1 MNILSKKAFVLSLSL
16 VVASPLVYN
25 INAQGIEKNME
36 VRNEARK
43 INNLENMAMKEVFPD
58 EKFRDAIRDTIS
70 VLKNKTDANIIGL
83 DGVAA
88 IESQIE
94 LDVAGKNINSLE
106 GIEYFKALKNLNC
119 EDNKIKSLNIS
130 QNINLTG
137 LSCNKNSLETLDV
150 SNNPNLIELNCKSNS
165 LNSLNVN
172 KNEKLEDL
180 YISNNKIETLDT
192 SKNKS
197 LTRIDCERNSL
208 KTLDLKENINLEEL
222 NCQNNSI
229 VDLDFSHNVKLKKVD
244 CRNNSIKNIIVSK
257 SIDLESLNCMNNK
270 IERLDISKNIKLKD
284 LNCLMNELHS
294 LDVTN
299 NINLIELGC
308 ENNKIEK
315 LDVGKNPN
323 LEVLNCSINKLDALD
338 VKKNTKLK
346 TLFCS
351 TNNLKNIDISENKV
365 LEIFGCAINNLE
377 KIDLHNNINLKN
389 LYCSTNNLKTIDTS
403 KNIKLERLYCNNNN
417 IQSLNLSNNVNLDEL
432 DCSNQKINKDIG
444 LKDSKLFLDLSKLN
458 DIDINKILN
467 VKSSGTYEKN
477 TGCIIWN
484 YPNNINGQV
493 ATYDYDLSYKGSN
506 IDISNTRLTPSITL
520 ISEFDSQNKPSG
532 GGSHSSTTPTPAK
545 PSNTKLVGSDRN
557 ETSVKISQ
565 KGWNKADNIVL
576 INDSSISDALSAT
589 PFAKSKD
596 APILLTKNNN
606 LNKLTEK
613 EINRLEAKNVYI
625 VGGLKSV
632 DEKVVSD
639 LKEKGLNVIRI
650 FGNDRYETSIKL
662 AKELDKNSKLS
673 KVVVVNGEKGL
684 ADAVSMG
691 AISAKEEMP
700 ILLTNQNDD
709 MKDIKDLIDDKDISK
724 SYVIGGESL
733 FNSKEVS
740 NTLPSVTKI
749 AGSDRTETNSKV
761 INHFYSKDTLNDLY
775 IAKNGMNKQDD
786 LVDALSVGVLA
797 GKTESPV
804 VLVGNGLDNSQK
816 ELIKN
821 KKFKNITQIGG
832 NGNEKAF
839 SEVENLVK

>member
-1 MNILSKKAFVLSLSL
+1 MKTLSKKAVILSLSL
-16 VVASPLVYN
+16 VVVSPLIHK
-25 INAQGIEKNME
+25 INAQDIEKNME
-36 VRNEARK
+36 VRYEARK
-43 INNLENMAMKEVFPD
+43 INNLENMTMEEAFPN
-58 EKFRDAIRDTIS
+58 ENFRKVICDKLGILDDGNPIGTSKKAIIESTKDLTLGSKSIENLS
-70 VLKNKTDANIIGL
+70 GINYFIGL
-83 DGVAA
+83 ENFSCRGN
-88 IESQIE
+88 QLTN
-94 LDVAGKNINSLE
+94 LDLSN
-106 GIEYFKALKNLNC
+106 
-119 EDNKIKSLNIS
+119 
-130 QNINLTG
+130 NINLKE
-137 LSCNKNSLETLDV
+137 LYCNENQLTSLDL
-150 SNNPNLIELNCKSNS
+150 SNNNELITVHCGENNLTNLVIENS
-165 LNSLNVN
+165 
-172 KNEKLEDL
+172 K
-180 YISNNKIETLDT
+180 
-192 SKNKS
+192 
-197 LTRIDCERNSL
+197 
-208 KTLDLKENINLEEL
+208 LEEL
-222 NCQNNSI
+222 NCRKNNLKNLDITKATNLTTLLCFENELSSLNLSKNQKLKI
-229 VDLDFSHNVKLKKVD
+229 LKCEYNNLNTLDVSTNLELQDLNFSFNQLTNINLDNNKEIVKLT
-244 CRNNSIKNIIVSK
+244 CNNNKLQNLNLKNHEKLVKLYCNQEQLSNLNVENCINLE
-257 SIDLESLNCMNNK
+257 DLTCSRSNLKNLDISSNKNLKYLECAVNKLTSLNIENN
-270 IERLDISKNIKLKD
+270 IELLELYCYDNEIKALDISKNIDLENLTCYKNKLD
-284 LNCLMNELHS
+284 SLNASNNKNLKYLYCSQNELTS
-294 LDVTN
+294 LDVTKN
-299 NINLIELGC
+299 IELKRLYCG
-308 ENNKIEK
+308 ENRLTS
-315 LDVGKNPN
+315 LDV
-323 LEVLNCSINKLDALD
+323 S
-338 VKKNTKLK
+338 KNTKL
-346 TLFCS
+346 
-351 TNNLKNIDISENKV
+351 E
-365 LEIFGCAINNLE
+365 
-377 KIDLHNNINLKN
+377 
-389 LYCSTNNLKTIDTS
+389 
-403 KNIKLERLYCNNNN
+403 
-417 IQSLNLSNNVNLDEL
+417 EL
-432 DCSNQKINKDIG
+432 DWSNQK
-444 LKDSKLFLDLSKLN
+444 
-458 DIDINKILN
+458 
-467 VKSSGTYEKN
+467 KSTSAG
-477 TGCIIWN
+477 
-484 YPNNINGQV
+484 
-493 ATYDYDLSYKGSN
+493 GS
-506 IDISNTRLTPSITL
+506 
-520 ISEFDSQNKPSG
+520 SG
-532 GGSHSSTTPTPAK
+532 GGGGSSSTNEESSKTNTTT
-545 PSNTKLVGSDRN
+545 SNVKLTGSDRN

-596 APILLTKNNN
+596 APTLLTKNNN

-650 FGNDRYETSIKL
+650 AGNDRYETSIKL
-662 AKELDKNSKLS
+662 AKELDKNSNLS

-709 MKDIKDLIDDKDISK
+709 MKDIKDLIANKDISK

>member
-1 MNILSKKAFVLSLSL
+1 MKTLSKKAVILSLSL
-16 VVASPLVYN
+16 VVVSPLVHK
-25 INAQGIEKNME
+25 INAQDIEKNME
-36 VRNEARK
+36 FRYEARK
-43 INNLENMAMKEVFPD
+43 VNNLENMTMEEAFPD
-58 EKFRDAIRDTIS
+58 ENFRKVICDKLSILDDGNPIGISQKAIIESTKDLTLGSKSI
-70 VLKNKTDANIIGL
+70 KNLSGINYFIGL
-83 DGVAA
+83 ENFSCRGNNLT
-88 IESQIE
+88 S
-94 LDVAGKNINSLE
+94 LDLS
-106 GIEYFKALKNLNC
+106 
-119 EDNKIKSLNIS
+119 S
-130 QNINLTG
+130 NINLKE
-137 LSCNKNSLETLDV
+137 LYCNENQLTSL
-150 SNNPNLIELNCKSNS
+150 
-165 LNSLNVN
+165 
-172 KNEKLEDL
+172 DL
-180 YISNNKIETLDT
+180 SNNKELITVHCGENNLTNLVIEN
-192 SKNKS
+192 SK
-197 LTRIDCERNSL
+197 
-208 KTLDLKENINLEEL
+208 LEEL
-222 NCQNNSI
+222 NCRKNNLKNLDITKATNLTTLLCFENELSSLNLSKNQNLKILKCEHNNLN
-229 VDLDFSHNVKLKKVD
+229 DLDISTNLELQDLNCSFNQLSNINLDNNKELVKLT
-244 CRNNSIKNIIVSK
+244 CNNNKLQNLNLKNHEKLVKLYCNQEQLSNLNVENCIN
-257 SIDLESLNCMNNK
+257 LEGLTCSGSNLKNLDISSNKNLKYLECAVNKLTSLNIENN
-270 IERLDISKNIKLKD
+270 IELLELYCYDNEINALDISKNIDLENLTCYKNKLD
-284 LNCLMNELHS
+284 SLNASKNKNLKYLYCSQNELVNLNLSYNIELLTLDCKKNQLTKLDINKNGKIRSLYCSENKLTS
-294 LDVTN
+294 LDVSN
-299 NINLIELGC
+299 NVLMRS
-308 ENNKIEK
+308 
-315 LDVGKNPN
+315 
-323 LEVLNCSINKLDALD
+323 LNCSQNELTNLD
-338 VKKNTKLK
+338 VT
-346 TLFCS
+346 
-351 TNNLKNIDISENKV
+351 KNIE
-365 LEIFGCAINNLE
+365 
-377 KIDLHNNINLKN
+377 
-389 LYCSTNNLKTIDTS
+389 
-403 KNIKLERLYCNNNN
+403 LERLYCGENRLT
-417 IQSLNLSNNVNLDEL
+417 SLDVSKNTKLEEL
-432 DCSNQKINKDIG
+432 DWSNQK
-444 LKDSKLFLDLSKLN
+444 
-458 DIDINKILN
+458 
-467 VKSSGTYEKN
+467 KSTSAG
-477 TGCIIWN
+477 
-484 YPNNINGQV
+484 
-493 ATYDYDLSYKGSN
+493 GS
-506 IDISNTRLTPSITL
+506 
-520 ISEFDSQNKPSG
+520 SG
-532 GGSHSSTTPTPAK
+532 GGGGSSSTNEESSKTNTAT
-545 PSNTKLVGSDRN
+545 SNVKLTGSDRN

-589 PFAKSKD
+589 PFAKYKD

-650 FGNDRYETSIKL
+650 SGNDRYETSIKL
-662 AKELDKNSKLS
+662 AKELDKNSNLS

-709 MKDIKDLIDDKDISK
+709 MKDIKELIANKDISK

-749 AGSDRTETNSKV
+749 AGTDRTETNSKV

>member
-1 MNILSKKAFVLSLSL
+1 MKTLSKKAVILSLSL
-16 VVASPLVYN
+16 VVVSPLIHK
-25 INAQGIEKNME
+25 INAQDIEKNME
-36 VRNEARK
+36 VRYEARK
-43 INNLENMAMKEVFPD
+43 INNLENMTMEEAFPN
-58 EKFRDAIRDTIS
+58 ENFRKVICDKLGILDDGNPIGTSKKAIIESTKDLTLGSKSIENLS
-70 VLKNKTDANIIGL
+70 GINYFIGL
-83 DGVAA
+83 ENFSCRGN
-88 IESQIE
+88 QLTN
-94 LDVAGKNINSLE
+94 LDLSN
-106 GIEYFKALKNLNC
+106 
-119 EDNKIKSLNIS
+119 
-130 QNINLTG
+130 NINLKE
-137 LSCNKNSLETLDV
+137 LYCNENQLTSLDL
-150 SNNPNLIELNCKSNS
+150 SNNNELITVHCGENNLTNLVIENS
-165 LNSLNVN
+165 
-172 KNEKLEDL
+172 K
-180 YISNNKIETLDT
+180 
-192 SKNKS
+192 
-197 LTRIDCERNSL
+197 
-208 KTLDLKENINLEEL
+208 LEEL
-222 NCQNNSI
+222 NCRKNNLKNLDITKATNLTTLLCFENELSSLNLSKNQKLKI
-229 VDLDFSHNVKLKKVD
+229 LKCEYNNLNTLDVSTNLELQDLNFSFNQLTNINLDNNKEIVKLT
-244 CRNNSIKNIIVSK
+244 CNNNKLQNLNLKNHEKLVKLYCNQEQLSNLNVENCINLE
-257 SIDLESLNCMNNK
+257 DLTCSRSNLKNLDISSNKNLKYLECAVNKLTSLNIENN
-270 IERLDISKNIKLKD
+270 IELLELYCYDNEIKALDISKNIDLENLTCYKNKLD
-284 LNCLMNELHS
+284 SLNASNNKNLKYLYCSQNELTS
-294 LDVTN
+294 LDVTKN
-299 NINLIELGC
+299 IELKRLYCG
-308 ENNKIEK
+308 ENRLTS
-315 LDVGKNPN
+315 LDV
-323 LEVLNCSINKLDALD
+323 S
-338 VKKNTKLK
+338 KNTKL
-346 TLFCS
+346 
-351 TNNLKNIDISENKV
+351 E
-365 LEIFGCAINNLE
+365 
-377 KIDLHNNINLKN
+377 
-389 LYCSTNNLKTIDTS
+389 
-403 KNIKLERLYCNNNN
+403 
-417 IQSLNLSNNVNLDEL
+417 EL
-432 DCSNQKINKDIG
+432 DWSNQK
-444 LKDSKLFLDLSKLN
+444 
-458 DIDINKILN
+458 
-467 VKSSGTYEKN
+467 KSTSAG
-477 TGCIIWN
+477 
-484 YPNNINGQV
+484 
-493 ATYDYDLSYKGSN
+493 GS
-506 IDISNTRLTPSITL
+506 
-520 ISEFDSQNKPSG
+520 SG
-532 GGSHSSTTPTPAK
+532 GGGGSSSTNEESSKTNTTT
-545 PSNTKLVGSDRN
+545 SNVKLTGSDRN

-650 FGNDRYETSIKL
+650 AGNDRYETSIKL
-662 AKELDKNSKLS
+662 AKELDKNSNLS

-709 MKDIKDLIDDKDISK
+709 MKDIKDLIANKDISK

-775 IAKNGMNKQDD
+775 IAKNEMNKQDD